1 MLEPRLVKLAAP
13 VANVVVLQILRL
25 DHHQGR
31 LLGPQRP
38 PVGLACAQ
46 LGLHGHLGRI
56 GEIHVVFVCWSP
68 TVKVSSSYP
77 VQ

>member
-13 VANVVVLQILRL
+13 VANVVVLHVLCL

-38 PVGLACAQ
+38 PAGLPCAQ

-56 GEIHVVFVCWSP
+56 GEIHVVFVGWSP

>member
-1 MLEPRLVKLAAP
+1 MLEARLVKLAAP
-13 VANVVVLQILRL
+13 VPVIADVVVLDVLGL

-31 LLGPQRP
+31 LLGPQCP
-38 PVGLACAQ
+38 PAGLPCAQ

-68 TVKVSSSYP
+68 TVKSFI
-77 VQ
+77 

>member
-13 VANVVVLQILRL
+13 VANVVVLDVLCL
-25 DHHQGR
+25 DHDQGR

-38 PVGLACAQ
+38 PTGLPCAQ

>member
-13 VANVVVLQILRL
+13 VANIVVLHVLCL

-38 PVGLACAQ
+38 PAGLSCAQ

>member
-1 MLEPRLVKLAAP
+1 MLEARLVKLAAP
-13 VANVVVLQILRL
+13 VANVNVVVLDVLGL

-38 PVGLACAQ
+38 PAGLPCAQ

-68 TVKVSSSYP
+68 TVKSFI
-77 VQ
+77 